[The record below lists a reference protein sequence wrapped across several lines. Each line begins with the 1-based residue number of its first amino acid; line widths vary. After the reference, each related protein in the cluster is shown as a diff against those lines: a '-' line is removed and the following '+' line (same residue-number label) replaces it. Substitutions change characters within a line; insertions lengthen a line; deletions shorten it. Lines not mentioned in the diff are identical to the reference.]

1 MPLKSIV
8 MAVVLSGWLIAAVVA
23 FMIVAY
29 TSFFGIAVVGIV
41 IWFVSARM
49 DLEQDGAG
57 AVGVGISPGFIAQQ
71 VKTKA
76 EMSHAE
82 RAALRGQRALEA
94 LSTRFFRHL
103 GIALTLIGVGGFLYF
118 QL

>member
-1 MPLKSIV
+1 MQRRIGVRRAATLLPNLPVGLPAMAGRPTIAAMPIKSIV

-29 TSFFGIAVVGIV
+29 ASFFGIAVVGIV

-57 AVGVGISPGFIAQQ
+57 AVGVGISPA
-71 VKTKA
+71 
-76 EMSHAE
+76 SLPS
-82 RAALRGQRALEA
+82 RSRPR
-94 LSTRFFRHL
+94 RRCR
-103 GIALTLIGVGGFLYF
+103 
-118 QL
+118 

>member
-1 MPLKSIV
+1 MPRHRTGPLRRKCMLV
-8 MAVVLSGWLIAAVVA
+8 TFL
-23 FMIVAY
+23 
-29 TSFFGIAVVGIV
+29 FGIAVVGIV